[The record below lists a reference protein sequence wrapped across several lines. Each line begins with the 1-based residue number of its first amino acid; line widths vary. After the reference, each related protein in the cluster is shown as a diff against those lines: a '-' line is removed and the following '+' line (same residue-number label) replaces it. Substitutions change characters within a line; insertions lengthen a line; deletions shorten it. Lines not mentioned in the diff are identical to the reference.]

1 MPNNSLNILIV
12 TSSYPPEIRSSS
24 HLMQELAEELAE
36 RGYSVFVATT
46 YPTMNLPDS
55 FHDTGIQEYSVE
67 NNVKVIRIRT
77 PLHPHQKGNF
87 IQRGISQLI
96 LPYIFFR
103 GIKKNIREQID
114 TVIVYSPPL
123 TLAIAGRKV
132 AHKFNAR
139 FILNVQDIFPQNAID
154 LGIIKNPIL
163 IKLFEVIEKSAYTD
177 ADVITVHSKGNRD
190 VLTKRKHVSSE
201 KVTVLHNWIDIK
213 EYEKTSENNYFR
225 KKLNLEGKF
234 IFFFGGVMGPSQG
247 LDLLLKAA
255 KRIEEHE
262 NIVFLFAGD
271 GLEKER
277 LKKLADKLS
286 LKNVIFHPFV
296 SKDEYQL
303 LLKEIDVGL
312 VCLSAKNKTPVVP
325 GKILGYMAACVP
337 VVALLNQES
346 DGHQIISDAG
356 CGFSDVSNDVA
367 KAGNL
372 LLKIYG
378 DKEDL
383 NQYGT
388 NGYNYVLKN
397 FLKKVCVDK
406 IVDLIH

>member
-1 MPNNSLNILIV
+1 MPNSSLNILIV

-24 HLMQELAEELAE
+24 HLMQELAEELAN
-36 RGYSVFVATT
+36 RGHSVFVATT
-46 YPTMNLPDS
+46 YPTMNLADD
-55 FHDTGIQEYSVE
+55 FHDTRFQEYSKE
-67 NNVKVIRIRT
+67 NNVTVIRIKT

-103 GIKKNIREQID
+103 GIKKHVAEQIH

-123 TLAIAGRKV
+123 TLAIAGKKV
-132 AHKFNAR
+132 AQKFNAR

-163 IKLFEVIEKSAYTD
+163 IKLFEVIEKNAYTD
-177 ADVITVHSKGNRD
+177 ADVITVHSKGNWDLLR
-190 VLTKRKHVSSE
+190 KRKNFPSE
-201 KVTVLHNWIDIK
+201 KVTVLHNWIDIE
-213 EYEKTSENNYFR
+213 EYENFAENNYFR
-225 KKLNLEGKF
+225 KKLNLYGKF

-255 KRIEEHE
+255 KKIEEHE
-262 NIVFLFAGD
+262 DIVFLFAGD
-271 GLEKER
+271 GLEKEH

-296 SKDEYQL
+296 SKDQYQC

-312 VCLSAKNKTPVVP
+312 VCLNAKNRTPVVP
-325 GKILGYMAACVP
+325 GKILGYMAASVP
-337 VVALLNQES
+337 VVALLNEES
-346 DGHQIISDAG
+346 DGHQIICDSG
-356 CGFSDVSNDVA
+356 CGFSEVSNDVT

-372 LLKIYG
+372 LLKIYA
-378 DKEDL
+378 DKKNL

-388 NGYNYVLKN
+388 NGYNYALKY
-397 FLKKVCVDK
+397 FSKKVCVDK
-406 IVDLIH
+406 IEELTY